1 MTGTEVK
8 SMIKGAGL
16 KCWEVAYA
24 MNMQDSN
31 FSRRLRKPFNE
42 NEVNNIKEIINK
54 LPPKRRHNE
63 RINTNGRLRSF
74 CRH

>member
-42 NEVNNIKEIINK
+42 NEITEIKEVIDK
-54 LPPKRRHNE
+54 LSASKEAN
-63 RINTNGRLRSF
+63 
-74 CRH
+74 

>member
-24 MNMQDSN
+24 M
-31 FSRRLRKPFNE
+31 
-42 NEVNNIKEIINK
+42 VAVTKEKKAVIHI
-54 LPPKRRHNE
+54 E
-63 RINTNGRLRSF
+63 
-74 CRH
+74 

>member
-1 MTGTEVK
+1 MTGAEVK
-8 SMIKGAGL
+8 NMIKGAGL

-31 FSRRLRKPFNE
+31 FSRRLRKPYNE

-54 LPPKRRHNE
+54 LSAEKEEPE
-63 RINTNGRLRSF
+63 A
-74 CRH
+74 

>member
-42 NEVNNIKEIINK
+42 SEVTEIKEVIDK
-54 LPPKRRHNE
+54 LSASKEAN
-63 RINTNGRLRSF
+63 
-74 CRH
+74 

>member
-31 FSRRLRKPFNE
+31 FSRRLRKTFNE
-42 NEVNNIKEIINK
+42 SEVTEIKEVIDK
-54 LPPKRRHNE
+54 LSASKE
-63 RINTNGRLRSF
+63 AKK
-74 CRH
+74 

>member
-31 FSRRLRKPFNE
+31 FSRRLRKPFSE
-42 NEVNNIKEIINK
+42 SEVTEIKEVIDK
-54 LPPKRRHNE
+54 LSASKEAN
-63 RINTNGRLRSF
+63 
-74 CRH
+74 

>member
-1 MTGTEVK
+1 MTGIEVK

-42 NEVNNIKEIINK
+42 NEVDDIKKIINK
-54 LPPKRRHNE
+54 LSAEKE
-63 RINTNGRLRSF
+63 LK
-74 CRH
+74 

>member
-1 MTGTEVK
+1 
-8 SMIKGAGL
+8 MIKGAGL

-54 LPPKRRHNE
+54 ISAEKE
-63 RINTNGRLRSF
+63 AE
-74 CRH
+74 

>member
-24 MNMQDSN
+24 LNMQDSN

-42 NEVNNIKEIINK
+42 SEVNNIKKIINT
-54 LPPKRRHNE
+54 LSAEKRSEWKN
-63 RINTNGRLRSF
+63 
-74 CRH
+74 

>member
-8 SMIKGAGL
+8 DMIKGAGL

-54 LPPKRRHNE
+54 LSAEKR
-63 RINTNGRLRSF
+63 SK
-74 CRH
+74 